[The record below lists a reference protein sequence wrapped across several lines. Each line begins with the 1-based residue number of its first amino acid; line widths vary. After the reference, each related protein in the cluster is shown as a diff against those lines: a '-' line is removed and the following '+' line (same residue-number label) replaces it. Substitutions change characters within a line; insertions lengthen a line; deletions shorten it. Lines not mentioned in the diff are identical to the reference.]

1 MAGRYSTTCSIL
13 NNVCIITIFICI
25 IIIIRNHY
33 INKIICLSLY
43 THRNTPRIWLITY
56 SLFQV
61 KVLLDHTVIL
71 LRQGT
76 LHHLKLGVSS
86 PRGIRGQCHLL
97 QLGSTRVLLNLM
109 AEINQFSLNIYLRS
123 ILASYQHLFDMVYVR
138 NRVDLFK
145 NNFVL
150 HRSVSL
156 LGYEWKCYFKIF
168 TKLINEILTNKKNK
182 IVTGSSTNNHKLSL
196 YWLFVYGGT
205 VQVLQMY
212 RNFLYLLYSEHE
224 RYQSVVL
231 GEPFNHCEIYMVPS
245 IQNHLLLDWRNT
257 LVFDED
263 LNILC

>member
-33 INKIICLSLY
+33 INKIICFSLY
-43 THRNTPRIWLITY
+43 THRNTPGILLITY

-76 LHHLKLGVSS
+76 LHNLKLGVRS
-86 PRGIRGQCHLL
+86 PRGIRGQCHLSPYTDRM
-97 QLGSTRVLLNLM
+97 STTVLLSLM
-109 AEINQFSLNIYLRS
+109 AEINHFSLNIYLRS

-150 HRSVSL
+150 HLVR
-156 LGYEWKCYFKIF
+156 F
-168 TKLINEILTNKKNK
+168 
-182 IVTGSSTNNHKLSL
+182 
-196 YWLFVYGGT
+196 
-205 VQVLQMY
+205 
-212 RNFLYLLYSEHE
+212 
-224 RYQSVVL
+224 
-231 GEPFNHCEIYMVPS
+231 HC
-245 IQNHLLLDWRNT
+245 
-257 LVFDED
+257 
-263 LNILC
+263 